1 MSSTTP
7 AGRPSAHGLLKRL
20 LPMRVYVFVRE
31 IFMALF
37 TPTAHAAKR
46 GYFRSAL
53 TRSVKGGKN
62 SPTPWMTFPLVSYL
76 ESRSFTDRTVLEF
89 GSGASTA
96 WWALRAEHVTALE
109 TDPEWLSKIRSTA
122 PANVDVVAAEAAPA
136 TQEDFDK
143 EVRSIVGDSTFDVV
157 VVDGGD
163 RVKALNL
170 AIDLVTPDGII
181 IVDDLDLFDA
191 EPEWRAALDPW
202 FDRGFERVD
211 FMGMAIAAPF
221 TRDAR
226 CTSLFFRPG
235 SFLTTQRHRLG

>member
-1 MSSTTP
+1 MSSNTP
-7 AGRPSAHGLLKRL
+7 TERPTAHGFLKRL
-20 LPMRVYVFVRE
+20 LPVSVYVFVRE
-31 IFMALF
+31 VFMAVF

-46 GYFRSAL
+46 GYFRSAV
-53 TRSVKGGKN
+53 TRSVTGGKN
-62 SPTPWMTFPLVSYL
+62 APAPWMTFPLVSYL
-76 ESRSFTDRTVLEF
+76 ESRSFDGRKVLEF
-89 GSGASTA
+89 GSGASTP

-109 TDPEWLSKIRSTA
+109 TDPDWLEKVRSSA
-122 PANVDVVAAEAAPA
+122 PANVDVVAAKAAPA
-136 TQEDFDK
+136 TQQEFDD
-143 EVRSIVGDSTFDVV
+143 EVRSIVGDATFDVV

-163 RVKALNL
+163 RVKALHL
-170 AIDLVTPDGII
+170 AADLVTPDGVI

-191 EPEWRAALDPW
+191 EPEWRAALDVW